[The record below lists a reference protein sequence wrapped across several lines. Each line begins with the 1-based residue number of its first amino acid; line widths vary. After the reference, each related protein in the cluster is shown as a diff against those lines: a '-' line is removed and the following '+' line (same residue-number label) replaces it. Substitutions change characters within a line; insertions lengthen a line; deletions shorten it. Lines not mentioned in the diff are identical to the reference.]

1 MLVAIELFIY
11 FCSRLEAFIVQATY
25 HQWPFVNNQTVYYVL
40 CEALFEGISSFAKR
54 IRNAAKW
61 QATRLDKMF
70 SKDEVHQFFDF
81 LERGAAAG
89 ILSAVILASW
99 SCEIPVN
106 RSFTTAALLDERQC
120 CMLVKESIFVTT
132 AQIAHAHLNLV
143 QAT

>member
-25 HQWPFVNNQTVYYVL
+25 HQWPFVNNQTVYVL

>member
-1 MLVAIELFIY
+1 M
-11 FCSRLEAFIVQATY
+11 QATY

>member
-1 MLVAIELFIY
+1 M
-11 FCSRLEAFIVQATY
+11 QATY

-70 SKDEVHQFFDF
+70 SKDEVHQVSAMRGFQVAACLSGASHEFFDF

-89 ILSAVILASW
+89 ILSAAILASW

>member
-1 MLVAIELFIY
+1 M
-11 FCSRLEAFIVQATY
+11 QATY
-25 HQWPFVNNQTVYYVL
+25 HQWPFVNNQTVYVL

>member
-1 MLVAIELFIY
+1 M
-11 FCSRLEAFIVQATY
+11 QATY
-25 HQWPFVNNQTVYYVL
+25 HQWPFVNNQTVYVL

-89 ILSAVILASW
+89 ILSAAILASW